1 MNKIITQNYRGG
13 KPTLSTSMKEKYGE
27 LPELVSS
34 LISEVH
40 QGLSFPIT
48 IDEDTDESIDVG
60 VSVKSGCAAP
70 FFFTSTDVDGHFT
83 NLGELDFYS
92 PAVLDAYLLE
102 QIQQE
107 FDTAIITCN
116 SLEGLAQTIE
126 NHSPKLTSDR
136 IQIQQVGVTLHIG
149 A

>member
-13 KPTLSTSMKEKYGE
+13 RPNLNNTMKEQYGD
-27 LPELVSS
+27 LPVLVGS

-48 IDEDTDESIDVG
+48 IDEETDESIDVG
-60 VSVKSGCAAP
+60 VLVKAGRAEP
-70 FFFTSTDVDGHFT
+70 FFFTSSDVDGHFT

-92 PAVLDAYLLE
+92 PAVLDTHLLDK
-102 QIQQE
+102 IQQE
-107 FDTAIITCN
+107 FDTAAKTCK
-116 SLEGLAQTIE
+116 SLSSLAQTIE
-126 NHSPKLTSDR
+126 THPNSLPSDR

-149 A
+149 S